1 VWVFSPFCVM
11 RRGFVGER
19 GGAPILEEGAPLGY
33 AIDRQGNRQGLIG
46 ERLGGESHERIF
58 LGAGDGGFRACV
70 LHDLR
75 RTENFR
81 MTTPSRS
88 QPDFFVGTP
97 SVRICPIDVGWTT
110 PR

>member
-1 VWVFSPFCVM
+1 MWLFSPFCVV

-19 GGAPILEEGAPLGY
+19 GGAPTLEEGALLGY
-33 AIDRQGNRQGLIG
+33 AIDRQGNRPGLIG
-46 ERLGGESHERIF
+46 ERLGGENHERIF

-81 MTTPSRS
+81 FS
-88 QPDFFVGTP
+88 
-97 SVRICPIDVGWTT
+97 
-110 PR
+110 